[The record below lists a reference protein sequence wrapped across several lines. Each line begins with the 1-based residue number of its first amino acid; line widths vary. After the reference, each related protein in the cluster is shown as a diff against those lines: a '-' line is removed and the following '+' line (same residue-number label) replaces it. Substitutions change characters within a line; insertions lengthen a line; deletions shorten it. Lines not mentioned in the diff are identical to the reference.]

1 MKVLIIGSGGREHAL
16 VWKLAQS
23 NLCEKVFVAPGN
35 AGTADE
41 PKTEN
46 VGLNAEDLDG
56 LLDFAKNK
64 EIDLTIVGPEA
75 PLVLGLIDLFEKNN
89 LLCLGPNKL
98 AAQMEGSKIF
108 MKDVLKKG
116 NIPTATYEVFSDPDS
131 AREYLEICDIPI
143 VLKADGLAGGKG
155 VIIAFSREEAL
166 EALNS
171 LMVDKKLGS
180 AGDNLVI
187 EEFLKGEEASFI
199 VLCDGENVIPLASSQ
214 DHKQR
219 DDGDKGPNTGGM
231 GAYSPT
237 PLITEELNEE
247 IMKEIIYPTLAELK
261 RRNIKYKG
269 FLYAGLMIDDQEIKV
284 LEYNCRFGDPETQPI
299 LMRMKS
305 DFLDL
310 CLKAANQE
318 LKEEKIEWDERF
330 ALGVV
335 MASKI
340 PAQSPLMDWINT
352 MAYAMVAIG
361 FIGFVVWAH
370 HMYTVG
376 FSANVRAYFMLATI
390 VIAVPT
396 GVKIFSWIATMWGGS
411 ITFTTPMLFA
421 LGFIFLFTLG
431 CVTGVI
437 LANAGVDVVLHDT
450 YYVVAHFHYVLSMG
464 AVFGIFAGIYYW
476 FSKMTGKK
484 YSEFFGKLHFWLF
497 FAGVNLTFFPQHF
510 LGLAG
515 MPRRIPDYP
524 DAYAGWNAIS
534 SLGSYI
540 SFGSFLLFLVVM
552 IIALISGKKAEANP
566 WGEGAKTLEWTL
578 PSPPPYHQFETLPEV
593 KN

>member
-1 MKVLIIGSGGREHAL
+1 MKVLVIGSGGREHAL

-23 NLCEKVFVAPGN
+23 DLCEKIFVAPGN

-41 PKTEN
+41 QKTEN
-46 VGLNAEDLDG
+46 IDLNAEDLDG
-56 LLDFAKNK
+56 LLNFAKNK
-64 EIDLTIVGPEA
+64 EIDLTVVGPEA

-116 NIPTATYEVFSDPDS
+116 NIPTATYEVFSDPEP
-131 AREYLEICDIPI
+131 AREYLATCDIPI

-155 VIIAFSREEAL
+155 VIVAFSREEAL

-171 LMVDKKLGS
+171 LMVDQKLGS

-247 IMKEIIYPTLAELK
+247 IMKEIIYPTLAELN
-261 RRNIKYKG
+261 RRNIEYKG

-305 DFLDL
+305 DFLEL
-310 CLKAANQE
+310 CLKAAKQE
-318 LKEEKIEWDERF
+318 LKGEQIEWDERF

-335 MASKI
+335 MASKGYPEKYETGFPI
-340 PAQSPLMDWINT
+340 SGINEESET
-352 MAYAMVAIG
+352 TKVFHCG
-361 FIGFVVWAH
+361 TKKEGE
-370 HMYTVG
+370 
-376 FSANVRAYFMLATI
+376 
-390 VIAVPT
+390 
-396 GVKIFSWIATMWGGS
+396 KILSNGGRV
-411 ITFTTPMLFA
+411 L
-421 LGFIFLFTLG
+421 
-431 CVTGVI
+431 CVTGLGDDLDSAFEKAYEVTSKI
-437 LANAGVDVVLHDT
+437 
-450 YYVVAHFHYVLSMG
+450 SWSG
-464 AVFGIFAGIYYW
+464 AFYRKDI
-476 FSKMTGKK
+476 GKR
-484 YSEFFGKLHFWLF
+484 
-497 FAGVNLTFFPQHF
+497 NQ
-510 LGLAG
+510 
-515 MPRRIPDYP
+515 
-524 DAYAGWNAIS
+524 
-534 SLGSYI
+534 
-540 SFGSFLLFLVVM
+540 
-552 IIALISGKKAEANP
+552 
-566 WGEGAKTLEWTL
+566 
-578 PSPPPYHQFETLPEV
+578 
-593 KN
+593 

>member
-1 MKVLIIGSGGREHAL
+1 
-16 VWKLAQS
+16 
-23 NLCEKVFVAPGN
+23 
-35 AGTADE
+35 
-41 PKTEN
+41 
-46 VGLNAEDLDG
+46 
-56 LLDFAKNK
+56 LDFAKNK
-64 EIDLTIVGPEA
+64 EIDLTVVGPEA
-75 PLVLGLIDLFEKNN
+75 PLVLGLIDLFEKNS

-116 NIPTATYEVFSDPDS
+116 NIPTATYEVFSDPEP
-131 AREYLEICDIPI
+131 AREYLETCDIPI

-166 EALNS
+166 EALNA
-171 LMVDKKLGS
+171 LMVDQKLGS

-261 RRNIKYKG
+261 RRNIEYKG

-310 CLKAANQE
+310 CLKAAKQE

-335 MASKI
+335 MASKGY
-340 PAQSPLMDWINT
+340 PEKYET
-352 MAYAMVAIG
+352 G
-361 FIGFVVWAH
+361 FPILGIKEENETTKVFH
-370 HMYTVG
+370 CGTKKEG
-376 FSANVRAYFMLATI
+376 KEILSN
-390 VIAVPT
+390 
-396 GVKIFSWIATMWGGS
+396 GGRV
-411 ITFTTPMLFA
+411 L
-421 LGFIFLFTLG
+421 
-431 CVTGVI
+431 CVTGLGDDLDIAFEKAYEVTSKI
-437 LANAGVDVVLHDT
+437 
-450 YYVVAHFHYVLSMG
+450 SWSG
-464 AVFGIFAGIYYW
+464 AFYRKDI
-476 FSKMTGKK
+476 GKR
-484 YSEFFGKLHFWLF
+484 
-497 FAGVNLTFFPQHF
+497 NQ
-510 LGLAG
+510 
-515 MPRRIPDYP
+515 
-524 DAYAGWNAIS
+524 
-534 SLGSYI
+534 
-540 SFGSFLLFLVVM
+540 
-552 IIALISGKKAEANP
+552 
-566 WGEGAKTLEWTL
+566 
-578 PSPPPYHQFETLPEV
+578 
-593 KN
+593 

>member
-1 MKVLIIGSGGREHAL
+1 MKVLVIGSGGREHAL

-46 VGLNAEDLDG
+46 VDLNAEDLDG
-56 LLDFAKNK
+56 LLDFAKNN
-64 EIDLTIVGPEA
+64 EIDLTVVGPEA
-75 PLVLGLIDLFEKNN
+75 PLVLGLIDLFEENN

-116 NIPTATYEVFSDPDS
+116 NIPTATYEVFSDPGP
-131 AREYLEICDIPI
+131 AREYLETCDIPI

-155 VIIAFSREEAL
+155 VIVAFSREEAL

-171 LMVDKKLGS
+171 LMVDQKLGS

-261 RRNIKYKG
+261 RRNIEYKG

-305 DFLDL
+305 DFLEL
-310 CLKAANQE
+310 CLKAAKQE
-318 LKEEKIEWDERF
+318 LKGEQIEWDERF

-335 MASKI
+335 MASKGYPEKYETGFPI
-340 PAQSPLMDWINT
+340 SGINEESET
-352 MAYAMVAIG
+352 TKVFHCG
-361 FIGFVVWAH
+361 TKKEGE
-370 HMYTVG
+370 
-376 FSANVRAYFMLATI
+376 
-390 VIAVPT
+390 
-396 GVKIFSWIATMWGGS
+396 KILSNGGRV
-411 ITFTTPMLFA
+411 L
-421 LGFIFLFTLG
+421 
-431 CVTGVI
+431 CVTGLGDDLDSAFEKAYEATSKI
-437 LANAGVDVVLHDT
+437 
-450 YYVVAHFHYVLSMG
+450 SWSG
-464 AVFGIFAGIYYW
+464 AFYRKDI
-476 FSKMTGKK
+476 GKR
-484 YSEFFGKLHFWLF
+484 
-497 FAGVNLTFFPQHF
+497 NQ
-510 LGLAG
+510 
-515 MPRRIPDYP
+515 
-524 DAYAGWNAIS
+524 
-534 SLGSYI
+534 
-540 SFGSFLLFLVVM
+540 
-552 IIALISGKKAEANP
+552 
-566 WGEGAKTLEWTL
+566 
-578 PSPPPYHQFETLPEV
+578 
-593 KN
+593 

>member
-1 MKVLIIGSGGREHAL
+1 MKVLVIGSGGREHAL
-16 VWKLAQS
+16 VWKLAKS
-23 NLCEKVFVAPGN
+23 ELCKKIFVAPGN
-35 AGTADE
+35 AGTAEE

-46 VGLNAEDLDG
+46 VDIKAEDLNG
-56 LLDFAKNK
+56 LLAFAKIK

-75 PLVLGLIDLFEKNN
+75 PLVLGLVDLFEKNN

-108 MKDVLKKG
+108 MKDVLKQG
-116 NIPTATYEVFSDPDS
+116 NIPTATYEVFSEPRL
-131 AREYLEICDIPI
+131 AKEYLEKCEIPI

-155 VIIAFSREEAL
+155 VIVAFSREEAL

-171 LMVDKKLGS
+171 LMVEQKLGS

-247 IMKEIIYPTLAELK
+247 IVNEIILPTLAELK
-261 RRNIKYKG
+261 RRDIDYKG
-269 FLYAGLMIDDQEIKV
+269 FLYAGLMINEQEIKV

-310 CLKAANQE
+310 CLKAAQQD
-318 LKEEKIEWDERF
+318 LKGKQIEWDERF

-335 MASKI
+335 MASKGY
-340 PAQSPLMDWINT
+340 PEKYET
-352 MAYAMVAIG
+352 G
-361 FIGFVVWAH
+361 FIISGINEEDETTKVFH
-370 HMYTVG
+370 CGTKKEG
-376 FSANVRAYFMLATI
+376 EE
-390 VIAVPT
+390 
-396 GVKIFSWIATMWGGS
+396 IFSNGGRV
-411 ITFTTPMLFA
+411 L
-421 LGFIFLFTLG
+421 
-431 CVTGVI
+431 CVTG
-437 LANAGVDVVLHDT
+437 LGDDLDT
-450 YYVVAHFHYVLSMG
+450 AFEKAYEATSKISWSG
-464 AVFGIFAGIYYW
+464 AFYRKDI
-476 FSKMTGKK
+476 GK
-484 YSEFFGKLHFWLF
+484 
-497 FAGVNLTFFPQHF
+497 
-510 LGLAG
+510 
-515 MPRRIPDYP
+515 R
-524 DAYAGWNAIS
+524 
-534 SLGSYI
+534 
-540 SFGSFLLFLVVM
+540 
-552 IIALISGKKAEANP
+552 
-566 WGEGAKTLEWTL
+566 
-578 PSPPPYHQFETLPEV
+578 